1 MVGLIYSNSMALY
14 VLTNFVTFLT
24 HIWKLKLKHVV
35 AIMNIKGGAAGII
48 GLVEAALIDAYLG
61 HAGMLLITSVLYSI
75 GEDLMQG
82 LRLLVM
88 SVSDRF
94 FSNGVKS
101 CPAGEKLCS
110 SKLTASPFYWG
121 LALIVLAKAGQEIC
135 LKALTFGKIKFKR
148 GPPETKVI
156 KFVWLQFEVCRR
168 EIRYERKRQK
178 NIIQNTCNIVGTAGG
193 ITLVSVLSIVAPN
206 WSHRFLISAYVMAI
220 GIVIFFSGYAF
231 LSSSQLHLDFTK
243 QGTEFNNRDEDQTPQ
258 RQGHN
263 QKTPQGPKKRTTLTD
278 HCRWWWPNNAAINVP
293 RNFYYFPDGWINCT
307 VDEVEETKLLLR
319 MVPISVWL
327 NNAAI
332 NMPRNFCYFPDG
344 WINCTIDEVE
354 ETKLLLRMV
363 PISATFPLYGVI
375 KSNSNTF
382 FIPQGNEMDSE
393 TKLLL
398 RMVPIAVT
406 FLLYGEIK
414 SNSNTFFIAQG
425 NAMDRWLNN
434 AAINMPRNF
443 CYFPD
448 GWINCTMD
456 EVEETKLLL
465 RMLPISATFPLYGVI
480 KYDSNTFFIAQGNA
494 MDRWLNN
501 AAINLLLRIVPISAT
516 FLWWWLNNVAINV
529 PRNFCH
535 FPDGWINCPADEVQE
550 TKLLLRMVPIS
561 ATFLLYGVIK
571 SNSNTF
577 FIAQGNA
584 MDR

>member
-1 MVGLIYSNSMALY
+1 MVGFNQRWAEEVGLQSLIYSNSMALY

-193 ITLVSVLSIVAPN
+193 ITLVSVLSI
-206 WSHRFLISAYVMAI
+206 
-220 GIVIFFSGYAF
+220 
-231 LSSSQLHLDFTK
+231 
-243 QGTEFNNRDEDQTPQ
+243 GTEFNNRDEDQTPQ

-278 HCRWWWPNNAAINVP
+278 HCRWCRRPTNRPGVDDAEERKLLLRMVPISATFLLCGVIKSNSNTFFIAQGNAMDRRVEEVEETKLLLRMVPISATFLLYGVIKSNSNTFFIAQGNAMDRWPNNAAINVP

-319 MVPISVWL
+319 MVPIS
-327 NNAAI
+327 
-332 NMPRNFCYFPDG
+332 G
-344 WINCTIDEVE
+344 
-354 ETKLLLRMV
+354 
-363 PISATFPLYGVI
+363 G
-375 KSNSNTF
+375 
-382 FIPQGNEMDSE
+382 
-393 TKLLL
+393 
-398 RMVPIAVT
+398 
-406 FLLYGEIK
+406 
-414 SNSNTFFIAQG
+414 G

-501 AAINLLLRIVPISAT
+501 AAINVPCNFCYFLDGWINCTVDEVEETKLLLRIVPISAT
-516 FLWWWLNNVAINV
+516 FLWWLNNVAINV